1 MTTDEPALPR
11 PIAESGTIRRLGAEV
26 VEFPVAASD
35 AVVGH
40 SYVTSATA
48 RRTAQRDRPGGEAI
62 PPRGSTQIEAG
73 DRLHVL
79 LRKEVAR
86 QFPALMERWQ
96 NGPFEPEAVRRPH
109 VRSGR

>member
-1 MTTDEPALPR
+1 M
-11 PIAESGTIRRLGAEV
+11 
-26 VEFPVAASD
+26 AASD

-40 SYVTSATA
+40 FVRDLGLPRDALLNVIV
-48 RRTAQRDRPGGEAI
+48 RRGEAI

-79 LRKEVAR
+79 LRQEVAR

-96 NGPFEPEAVRRPH
+96 EGPSSRR
-109 VRSGR
+109 RCGARTCAAAR